1 MSINKIIK
9 KLRTE
14 RKMTQN
20 ELAEMMNCNRQKIAD
35 WERGKSTPSAD
46 DLVLLSKTFNVS
58 ADYLLG
64 ISDVPTTDKDLQF
77 ICDYTGLDEYTVDSL
92 KFNINKN
99 IMLPSRAKRLPN
111 LFDFLAY
118 CENKYF
124 KFYNDIFNEF
134 LQSNCL
140 LDIVTNC
147 CAEKVLEY
155 SLNELINFKNEGKD
169 IKEISNYKKEKISMF
184 YKITK
189 DYFKQHDLNIF
200 NTQKSVVNFLNS
212 ATNLNTVDEDEIEDI
227 ILYVSLALHRDN
239 DTTDADNEF
248 TDCESKIFGYD
259 FTDLDSVSDC
269 MIDKNYS
276 IEDFIEISEEL
287 DFFKSK
293 SEMQEYVVNL
303 RKIMQEKGVDR

>member
-1 MSINKIIK
+1 MSVNKIIK

-14 RKMTQN
+14 RKLTQN
-20 ELAEMMNCNRQKIAD
+20 DLAEMMNCNRQKIAD

-111 LFDFLAY
+111 LFNFLAY
-118 CENKYF
+118 CEKKYF

-227 ILYVSLALHRDN
+227 ILYVSLELHRDN

-259 FTDLDSVSDC
+259 FNDLDSVSDC

-293 SEMQEYVVNL
+293 SEMQEYVVKL